1 MSRVLFNPFSERF
14 RADPY
19 ETYAALR
26 REPAFRALGMV
37 VVTRHPE
44 VKAVLRDRR
53 FSSAL
58 IPMLVER
65 RLQEFGMRC
74 PEVSELGKKAIVF
87 TDPPDHS
94 RLRRLANRT
103 FNEQGLQSLR
113 PMAAQLARDHLD
125 RYAREGGDFVRS
137 VSRPLPLKLLL
148 SWMDIDF
155 GHMETVAA
163 LNHDV
168 RYFLEPG
175 VVTREQFAH
184 VYDSLKQFLD
194 FFRGY
199 VAPRGERPGD
209 DFISLLLAPAGAQDG
224 FTPEEVAYMC
234 VMAFVAGAETTQA
247 LLGTAL
253 FLLASH
259 PAEYGKLLSGA
270 VSAGQAAQEILRFEA
285 PLQMTKRLALE
296 DMEVAGV
303 AVRAQEQVLLCLG
316 AANHDADVFAAADT
330 FDLGRGDS
338 RQHLGFGYG
347 AHACLGATLA
357 EMQLEVLLEEL
368 VRRQLPLAVLEP
380 PRWQKQSLIIRGLQS
395 LLLDTCSWETAL
407 EHHR

>member
-1 MSRVLFNPFSERF
+1 MSRPLFNPFSERF
-14 RADPY
+14 RANPY
-19 ETYAALR
+19 ETYAVLR
-26 REPAFRALGMV
+26 REPVFRALGMV
-37 VVTRHPE
+37 IVTRHPE

-58 IPMLVER
+58 IPMLVGR
-65 RLQEFGMRC
+65 RLQEFGMQC
-74 PEVSELGKKAIVF
+74 PEVAELGNKAIVF

-103 FNEQGLQSLR
+103 FNAQGLQALR
-113 PMAAQLARDHLD
+113 PVATQLAREHLD
-125 RYAREGGDFVRS
+125 RHARDGGDFVQG

-155 GHMETVAA
+155 SHMETVAA

-175 VVTREQFAH
+175 AVTREQFAH
-184 VYDSLKQFLD
+184 VYDSLKRFLD

-199 VAPRGERPGD
+199 IAPRQQRPGQ
-209 DFISLLLAPAGAQDG
+209 DFISLLLSPEGAQDG
-224 FTPEEVAYMC
+224 FTPDEVAYMC

-247 LLGTAL
+247 LLGTAM

-259 PAEYGKLLSGA
+259 PDQYGKLLSGA
-270 VSAGQAAQEILRFEA
+270 VSASQAAQEILRFEA

-296 DMEVAGV
+296 DMEVAGI
-303 AVRAQEQVLLCLG
+303 AVRAQEQVLLCIG
-316 AANHDADVFAAADT
+316 AANHDDGVFAAADS
-330 FDLGRGDS
+330 FDLQRGDS

-347 AHACLGATLA
+347 AHACLGAAMA

-368 VRRQLPLAVLEP
+368 VRRQLPLGVLEP
-380 PRWQKQSLIIRGLQS
+380 PPWQKQSLIMRGLQS
-395 LLLDTCSWETAL
+395 LLLDTRRWEMAV

>member
-1 MSRVLFNPFSERF
+1 MSSVRFNPFSERF
-14 RADPY
+14 RTDPY

-26 REPAFRALGMV
+26 REPACRTLGMV

-58 IPMLVER
+58 IPMLVGR
-65 RLQEFGMRC
+65 RLREFGMQC
-74 PEVSELGKKAIVF
+74 PEVDELGKKAIVF

-103 FNEQGLQSLR
+103 FNEQGLRALR
-113 PMAAQLARDHLD
+113 PMAAQLARAHLD
-125 RYAREGGDFVRS
+125 RYAQEGGDFVQG

-155 GHMETVAA
+155 SHMDTVAA

-175 VVTREQFAH
+175 VVTRDQFAH
-184 VYDSLKQFLD
+184 VYDSLKRFLD
-194 FFRGY
+194 FFRGSI
-199 VAPRGERPGD
+199 AARAERPQQ
-209 DFISLLLAPAGAQDG
+209 DFISLLLSPEGAQDG
-224 FTPEEVAYMC
+224 FTADEVAYMC

-247 LLGTAL
+247 LLGTAM

-259 PAEYGKLLSGA
+259 PAEYGRLLSGA
-270 VSAGQAAQEILRFEA
+270 VTPAQAAQEILRFEA

-296 DMEVAGV
+296 DVEVAGI
-303 AVRAQEQVLLCLG
+303 AVRAQEQVLLCIG
-316 AANHDADVFAAADT
+316 AANHDEGVFAAADT

-347 AHACLGATLA
+347 AHACLGASMA

-368 VRRQLPLAVLEP
+368 VRRQLPLAVLEQ
-380 PRWQKQSLIIRGLQS
+380 PRWQKQSLIMRGLQS
-395 LLLDTCSWETAL
+395 LLLDTQRWEMAV